1 MKLHN
6 VVVEGRFCGLD
17 TVDQCV
23 ANYYLHYPYALPV
36 LAWEYETAELDR
48 ELKAYERGELELN
61 WGRIEDE
68 VEQMHKDFEELCDKG
83 FKELDAALEI
93 LQ

>member
-6 VVVEGRFCGLD
+6 VIVEGRFCGLD

-36 LAWEYETAELDR
+36 LAWEYETA
-48 ELKAYERGELELN
+48 ELELN